1 MSATVRGAAGWQHA
15 FGDTETASTLSFAGG
30 SDFVTSSKTAAENS
44 LVLQAG
50 IHMPIGTMATVG
62 IGFDGNYS
70 NRGNAQSLKLNFQKQ
85 F

>member
-1 MSATVRGAAGWQHA
+1 MAACLRRY
-15 FGDTETASTLSFAGG
+15 GDSIDPVLAGG

-50 IHMPIGTMATVG
+50 IDIADRHHGDRG
-62 IGFDGNYS
+62 YRFDGNYS